1 MLLTLS
7 LTEFTVHSK
16 CQNDFSFHVF
26 VSLKST
32 CWNYL
37 DCYMICNWQANQS
50 MPCGYAASVVIF
62 SQFRIKNSLM
72 FLYLWTNQIGCVV
85 IQSMA
90 GNLASQI
97 ASDQRKWTKLK
108 VGLYIPSIRLII
120 FSEMLSITKSVE
132 YLYKQTRWKMQRG
145 REQNNLESYPRE
157 NIWRPFCLD

>member
-7 LTEFTVHSK
+7 LTEFIVHSK
-16 CQNDFSFHVF
+16 CQKDFSFHVF

-50 MPCGYAASVVIF
+50 MPCGYTVSVVIF
-62 SQFRIKNSLM
+62 SKFRIKNSLM

-120 FSEMLSITKSVE
+120 FSEMLSVIKSVE
-132 YLYKQTRWKMQRG
+132 YLYKQTRWKVQRG
-145 REQNNLESYPRE
+145 REQNNPESYPRE
-157 NIWRPFCLD
+157 NIWRPFRLD